1 MYSNGIGSSTAW
13 SACLTLSNCDRYIYV
28 CRYRMWTVC
37 IQIGLFGVSFG
48 VSEERASMECAQ
60 SQAEYI
66 CGLIEALAN
75 LIRALSG
82 VKRCHKWNL
91 IN

>member
-1 MYSNGIGSSTAW
+1 MTLSDCDTVHIRVQVQDVECMYS
-13 SACLTLSNCDRYIYV
+13 DRIV
-28 CRYRMWTVC
+28 WGV
-37 IQIGLFGVSFG
+37 FGA
-48 VSEERASMECAQ
+48 SEERASMECAQ
-60 SQAEYI
+60 SQAEYF
-66 CGLIEALAN
+66 CRLIEALAN